1 MRSSFISAAI
11 LAFASA
17 VIADPTAGF
26 DPITAPFQDQN
37 IPAGAPF
44 DIVWDPSKDYTGT
57 VTIQLL
63 QGATPS
69 TLSMG
74 AVIKA
79 GVQNSLG
86 TYTWDVPTSLQSFAT
101 YGFTIIKDTNTTCFQ
116 YSFPFHITGLA
127 GSSSYSASKSG
138 PISTVTMH
146 LSTGSNYVASTS
158 TVSNTTTSYP
168 TAKPTSNYTLS
179 TTLASRTSASV
190 TQASASATGTSSSA
204 PAATSKSAA
213 AAQIA
218 SGSLA
223 MIGGFVLALAL

>member
-1 MRSSFISAAI
+1 MSDKTPLGKVSSTNTR
-11 LAFASA
+11 L
-17 VIADPTAGF
+17 
-26 DPITAPFQDQN
+26 
-37 IPAGAPF
+37 
-44 DIVWDPSKDYTGT
+44 
-57 VTIQLL
+57 
-63 QGATPS
+63 
-69 TLSMG
+69 
-74 AVIKA
+74 A
-79 GVQNSLG
+79 GVENSLG
-86 TYTWDVPTSLQSFAT
+86 TYTWNVPTSLQSFAT
-101 YGFTIIKDTNTTCFQ
+101 YGFKIIKDTNTTCFQ

-158 TVSNTTTSYP
+158 TVSNTTISYP

-190 TQASASATGTSSSA
+190 TQASASATSSSA
-204 PAATSKSAA
+204 PAVTSKSAA